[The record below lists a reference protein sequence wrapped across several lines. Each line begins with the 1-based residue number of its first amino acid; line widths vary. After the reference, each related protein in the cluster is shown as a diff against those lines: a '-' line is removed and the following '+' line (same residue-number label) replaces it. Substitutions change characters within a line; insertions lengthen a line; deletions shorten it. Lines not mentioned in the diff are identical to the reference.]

1 MANQVSRM
9 QGIDRRWIFLLI
21 ALGTLIPIVRP
32 IGFPVR
38 VTPPVQSIYDKIE
51 GLGPDDVVVL
61 SYDYGPTTAPEND
74 PMADGILRHCFLRR
88 VKVIALALYPLGG
101 LTSLNNSLTRV
112 IGEFPDLEYGTDYV
126 NLGYKDGGQASMKLL
141 AVNFS
146 DAFPADTN
154 GRPLAD
160 LPLMGRIAGAQ
171 EAKLGVSVATG
182 IIGEWWANLINA
194 QFGLPVAVGCTAVS
208 APKYYAYLEA
218 GQMIGL
224 IGGLKGASEYEK
236 LLKDGYPET
245 REAYA
250 NPLLQ
255 TASKGMDAQTI
266 DHVIVIIFIVIGN
279 IAYFMGRRARSGAGG
294 TRV

>member
-1 MANQVSRM
+1 
-9 QGIDRRWIFLLI
+9 
-21 ALGTLIPIVRP
+21 
-32 IGFPVR
+32 
-38 VTPPVQSIYDKIE
+38 
-51 GLGPDDVVVL
+51 
-61 SYDYGPTTAPEND
+61 
-74 PMADGILRHCFLRR
+74 
-88 VKVIALALYPLGG
+88 
-101 LTSLNNSLTRV
+101 
-112 IGEFPDLEYGTDYV
+112 
-126 NLGYKDGGQASMKLL
+126 MKLL
-141 AVNFS
+141 AENFS

-154 GRPLAD
+154 GRPLAE
-160 LPLMGRIAGAQ
+160 LPLMQRIAGAQ
-171 EAKLGVSVATG
+171 EAKLAVSVATG

-236 LLKDGYPET
+236 LLKDNYPQT

-266 DHVIVIIFIVIGN
+266 DHVIVIVFIVIGN
-279 IAYFMGRRARSGAGG
+279 IAYFWDAAPGRAPAEPGCRGGEVDASLPTDRNLGGGAPHALPDELPLPGQSDSSASRRLSSPGSRSATTSASRSTRRCARTWSSP
-294 TRV
+294 

>member
-1 MANQVSRM
+1 MANGIARLQT
-9 QGIDRRWIFLLI
+9 IDRRWIFLLI
-21 ALGTLIPIVRP
+21 GLGTLIPVILP

-38 VTPPVQSIYDKIE
+38 VTPPVKSIFDRIE
-51 GLGPDDVVVL
+51 ALGPEDFVVL
-61 SYDYGPTTAPEND
+61 SYDYGPTTAAEND
-74 PMADGILRHCFLRR
+74 PMADAILRHCFSRR
-88 VKVIALALYPLGG
+88 VKVVAIALYPLGG
-101 LTSLNNSLTRV
+101 LTSLNNSLARV
-112 IGEFPDLEYGTDYV
+112 TAEYPDLDYGVDYV

-141 AVNFS
+141 AEDFS

-154 GRPLAD
+154 GQPLGGI
-160 LPLMGRIAGAQ
+160 PLMQMITGAK
-171 EAKLGVSVATG
+171 EAKLAVSIATG

-236 LLKDGYPET
+236 MVKDHYPAT
-245 REAYA
+245 REAYS

-266 DHVIVIIFIVIGN
+266 DHLIVIAFIVIGN
-279 IAYFMGRRARSGAGG
+279 IAYFSSRRSKAR
-294 TRV
+294 T

>member
-1 MANQVSRM
+1 MSNAISRL
-9 QGIDRRWIFLLI
+9 QAIDRRWIFLLI
-21 ALGTLIPIVRP
+21 ALGTLFPIIIP
-32 IGFPVR
+32 IGFPVTT
-38 VTPPVQSIYDKIE
+38 TPPVRSIYDKIE
-51 GLGPDDVVVL
+51 SLGPDDFVVL
-61 SYDYGPTTAPEND
+61 SYDYGPTTGAEND
-74 PMADGILRHCFLRR
+74 PMADGILRHCFSRG
-88 VKVIALALYPLGG
+88 VKVVTLALYPLGG
-101 LTSLNNSLTRV
+101 LTVLNNSVARV
-112 IGEFPDLEYGTDYV
+112 SAEYPDLEYGVDYV

-146 DAFPADTN
+146 DAFPSDTN
-154 GRPLAD
+154 GRSLDQIALMQKIEGAREAGLA
-160 LPLMGRIAGAQ
+160 
-171 EAKLGVSVATG
+171 VSVATG

-236 LLKDGYPET
+236 MVKDGYPET
-245 REAYA
+245 RKAYA

-266 DHVIVIIFIVIGN
+266 DHLIVIAFIVIGN
-279 IAYFMGRRARSGAGG
+279 VAYFASRRGKAGE
-294 TRV
+294 

>member
-1 MANQVSRM
+1 MAKGLSELHT
-9 QGIDRRWIFLLI
+9 IDRRWIFLLI
-21 ALGTLIPIVRP
+21 ALGTLMPILIP

-38 VTPPVQSIYDKIE
+38 VTPPVKAIYDRIE
-51 GLGPDDVVVL
+51 GLGPDDFVVL
-61 SYDYGPTTAPEND
+61 SYDYGPTTAAEND
-74 PMADGILRHCFLRR
+74 PMADAILRHCFSRK
-88 VKVIALALYPLGG
+88 VKVVALALYPLGG
-101 LTSLNNSLTRV
+101 LTSLTNSIARV
-112 IGEFPDLEYGTDYV
+112 TADFPELEYGVDYV

-141 AVNFS
+141 AEDFS

-154 GRPLAD
+154 GQPLDEIAV
-160 LPLMGRIAGAQ
+160 MKRIEGAQ
-171 EAKLGVSVATG
+171 EAKLAVSIATG

-224 IGGLKGASEYEK
+224 IGGLKGASEYEEMVK
-236 LLKDGYPET
+236 NGYPET
-245 REAYA
+245 RRAYS

-266 DHVIVIIFIVIGN
+266 DHLIIIVFIVIGN
-279 IAYFMGRRARSGAGG
+279 VAYFTSLRKKAR
-294 TRV
+294 T